1 MGVNIGKE
9 GEVEQCEYMCIQHRS
24 MHMKSCP
31 KWMFKMPL
39 LKLKEGKSLKYR
51 KEKKEIVINN
61 N

>member
-1 MGVNIGKE
+1 
-9 GEVEQCEYMCIQHRS
+9 
-24 MHMKSCP
+24 
-31 KWMFKMPL
+31 MFKMPL